1 MFQKVK
7 FKEQLQKLIGNATT
21 TEFSERTGFNRT
33 YLSKYLNLR
42 LDRPPSPDLLRT
54 IAGPQV
60 SYEELM
66 VSCGYLPAESFSLRH
81 SVRIPILGAVHAG
94 MPALAVENIEGYETV
109 DASEISA
116 CHEYFYLRVQGDS
129 MINARIYPNDL
140 VFVRKQ
146 DDVESGDI
154 AVVIID
160 NESATLKRV
169 LKKDGLLILQAENPA
184 YAPMIFS
191 PAELSRLHIVGKVL
205 HVKFK
210 L

>member
-1 MFQKVK
+1 M
-7 FKEQLQKLIGNATT
+7 
-21 TEFSERTGFNRT
+21 
-33 YLSKYLNLR
+33 
-42 LDRPPSPDLLRT
+42 
-54 IAGPQV
+54 

-109 DASEISA
+109 DASEVSA

-160 NESATLKRV
+160 NETATLKRV
-169 LKKDGLLILQAENPA
+169 LKKEGLLILQAENPA
-184 YAPMIFS
+184 YAPMVFT
-191 PAELSRLHIVGKVL
+191 PAELPRLHIIGKVL